1 MARTGSPATRHVAAV
16 ERAVAVL
23 DALAGAGELGTNEV
37 ARRTGLNA
45 STASRQLA
53 TLVAAGL
60 VAHVAETGRYR
71 LGPRLVELGNAA
83 LAGLDV
89 RAIARPHLRALAAA
103 TGETATLSVPGD
115 PDAITV
121 DFVQSAASVQSVA
134 RLGRPSV
141 AHATAAGKVVLAF
154 GEVSLPPGPLRRFT
168 GATITDLADLAAE
181 IAAVRRQKLR
191 TGARGARGG
200 PQRRRRPGVG
210 RPRRAPGRARRA
222 GPGSAVRG
230 TGDRARPAGAPRPR
244 CCRLRRARGRPRPSI
259 RGGVGSPHGS
269 GRGPHVRRSRHGR
282 PGRAARGGG
291 RPDGGA
297 PRRCCARA
305 RR

>member
-23 DALAGAGELGTNEV
+23 DALVGGELGTNEV

-60 VAHVAETGRYR
+60 VAHVEETGRYR

-89 RAIARPHLRALAAA
+89 RDLARPHLRALSHA

-121 DFVQSAASVQSVA
+121 DFVQSPSSVQSVA

-141 AHATAAGKVVLAF
+141 AHATATGKVALAF
-154 GEVSLPPGPLRRFT
+154 GEVELPPGRLRPYTAR
-168 GATITDLADLAAE
+168 TITDRAALARE
-181 IAAVRRQKLR
+181 IAVVRERGYAVALR
-191 TGARGARGG
+191 EREDDLNAVAAPVCDSRGDLVAVIGVQG
-200 PQRRRRPGVG
+200 PASRF
-210 RPRRAPGRARRA
+210 
-222 GPGSAVRG
+222 
-230 TGDRARPAGAPRPR
+230 TPAAIDASLPV
-244 CCRLRRARGRPRPSI
+244 LRE
-259 RGGVGSPHGS
+259 
-269 GRGPHVRRSRHGR
+269 
-282 PGRAARGGG
+282 RAAAVSGAIGG
-291 RPDGGA
+291 DGA
-297 PRRCCARA
+297 EP
-305 RR
+305 

>member
-16 ERAVAVL
+16 ERAIAVL
-23 DALAGAGELGTNEV
+23 EALEAAGELGTNEV

-60 VAHVAETGRYR
+60 VAHVEGSGRYR
-71 LGPRLVELGNAA
+71 LGPRLVVLGNAA

-89 RAIARPHLRALAAA
+89 RELARPHLRALVGA

-115 PDAITV
+115 PDAVTV

-154 GEVSLPPGPLRRFT
+154 GEVVLPPGQLRRFT
-168 GATITDLADLAAE
+168 ARTITDRRRLAREVD
-181 IAAVRRQKLR
+181 AVRRNGFARALGER
-191 TGARGARGG
+191 EDDLDAAAAPVLGARGELVAVLGVQG
-200 PQRRRRPGVG
+200 PASRFTE
-210 RPRRAPGRARRA
+210 A
-222 GPGSAVRG
+222 AV
-230 TGDRARPAGAPRPR
+230 DRALDA
-244 CCRLRRARGRPRPSI
+244 LREHAAAVSRAL
-259 RGGVGSPHGS
+259 GGVLAAP
-269 GRGPHVRRSRHGR
+269 
-282 PGRAARGGG
+282 PGEE
-291 RPDGGA
+291 
-297 PRRCCARA
+297 
-305 RR
+305 